1 MVRSRSYFS
10 TPYFCGAAR
19 FARDALA
26 IEKSVTVTGIDLIT
40 HRAFVVASVTSA
52 AAALESMIN
61 EIFCDANEPVGSCIA
76 ELSDEARGKL
86 STIWAIPKTS
96 SYPILD
102 KFDVA
107 HLLITG
113 NGIDRSDHSWRNAT
127 WLARLRNEFVH
138 FEPTWSIHS
147 SQPSGPPQSD
157 SNKFEKAL
165 RGMFPENRLT
175 GSGNA
180 FFPDKLLGH
189 GCAAWAVESA
199 LAFADNFW
207 SGINAVPQYETYRHM
222 FVPR

>member
-1 MVRSRSYFS
+1 MIRTRSYFS
-10 TPYFCGAAR
+10 TPYLCGAAR

-26 IEKSVTVTGIDLIT
+26 IETGISVADIDTIT

-61 EIFCDANEPVGSCIA
+61 EIFCDANEPDGSCIA
-76 ELSDEARGKL
+76 GLSAEVHGKL
-86 STIWAIPKTS
+86 ATIWAIPKTS
-96 SYPILD
+96 AYPILD

-113 NGIDRSDHSWRNAT
+113 KGLDRSHHSWQNAT
-127 WLARLRNEFVH
+127 WLVRLRNDFVH
-138 FEPTWSIHS
+138 FEPTWATHS
-147 SQPSGPPQSD
+147 SQSSPAQSD
-157 SNKFEKAL
+157 ANKIERAL
-165 RGMFPENRLT
+165 RGAFPENPLA

-189 GCAAWAVESA
+189 GCAAWAVVSA
-199 LAFADNFW
+199 LEFADNFW
-207 SGINAVPQYETYRHM
+207 SSISAIPHYQAYRHM